1 MLDVLPK
8 IANLLKGIA
17 PVEPA
22 DSEAPLRMPSIYV
35 TQTLSSADVI
45 MDNKDFLTGF
55 IIQLDVYAETPGRC
69 AEIAQTVDDI
79 MQGEGWQRQN
89 GFPAERQRYVLT
101 YTASVSENYDIYDKE

>member
-8 IANLLKGIA
+8 IANLLEGIA

-22 DSEAPLRMPSIYV
+22 DSEAPLRMPSIYL
-35 TQTLSSADVI
+35 TQTQSSADVR

-55 IIQLDVYAETPGRC
+55 IIQLDIYAETPGRC

-89 GFPAERQRYVLT
+89 GFPMERQRYMLT
-101 YTASVSENYDIYDKE
+101 YQADVSENYDIYEKE